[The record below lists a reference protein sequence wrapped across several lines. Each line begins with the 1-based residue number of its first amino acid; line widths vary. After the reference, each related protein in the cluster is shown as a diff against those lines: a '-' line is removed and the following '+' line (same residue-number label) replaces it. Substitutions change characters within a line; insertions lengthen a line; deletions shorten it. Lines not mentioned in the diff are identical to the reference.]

1 MAKNENLHKAKEAK
15 KDEFYTQY
23 EDIQN
28 EINHFEHH
36 FQGKTVLCNCDD
48 PFESNFCKFF
58 LRNFNYLKLKR
69 LICTSYSTSPVIGQ
83 QLTLFDWMNEPVQR
97 GNGYVMDITEV
108 PMANGRGVSD
118 ADIDSLLRSK
128 KRGVKKLKGDGDFRS
143 DECIGYL
150 KQADIVVTNPPFSLF
165 REYVA
170 QLIEYNKSFL
180 IIGSKNA
187 ITYKEIFPLIK
198 NNQMWLGPA
207 FNRGNAFFK
216 VPKDNLRDYAN
227 GVYDAESGLVKFRN
241 VGWYTNLDFQ
251 ARHEELI
258 LYKKYYGNEEE
269 YPKYDNYDAINVD
282 KTADIPCDY
291 FEKMG
296 VPITYL
302 DKHNPEQFD
311 LISADFDV
319 ANPVDLGNGKRGTGR
334 FYLENLQKT
343 LDTSNE
349 IDDTLTDRQTDRQ
362 TAAQIIQQNCYQTQ
376 GVVVLWVYQLHFWIN
391 IIQTSLKFLELHREM
406 MTLIR

>member
-1 MAKNENLHKAKEAK
+1 MANTSLNAAQKAKN
-15 KDEFYTQY
+15 DELYTLYPDIEQQITQY
-23 EDIQN
+23 N
-28 EINHFEHH
+28 PEIFRD
-36 FQGKTVLCNCDD
+36 KIVYCNCDD
-48 PFESNFCKFF
+48 YRKSNFFKIFF
-58 LRNFNYLKLKR
+58 DNFEQLGLKK
-69 LICTSYSTSPVIGQ
+69 LIATAFCEKSCGLVAEISQDSKHY
-83 QLTLFDWMNEPVQR
+83 
-97 GNGYVMDITEV
+97 
-108 PMANGRGVSD
+108 GR
-118 ADIDSLLRSK
+118 
-128 KRGVKKLKGDGDFRS
+128 LKGDGDFRS

-165 REYVA
+165 REYAA

-302 DKHNPEQFD
+302 DKYNPKLFTLEN
-311 LISADFDV
+311 IIK
-319 ANPVDLGNGKRGTGR
+319 PRINGKWIYRR
-334 FYLENLQKT
+334 L
-343 LDTSNE
+343 
-349 IDDTLTDRQTDRQ
+349 
-362 TAAQIIQQNCYQTQ
+362 II
-376 GVVVLWVYQLHFWIN
+376 
-391 IIQTSLKFLELHREM
+391 KR
-406 MTLIR
+406 R

>member
-1 MAKNENLHKAKEAK
+1 MSNTSLKAARKDK
-15 KDEFYTQY
+15 CDEFYTLYPDIEQEITQY
-23 EDIQN
+23 N
-28 EINHFEHH
+28 PEIFRD
-36 FQGKTVLCNCDD
+36 KIVYCNCDD
-48 PFESNFCKFF
+48 YRKSNFFKFF
-58 LRNFNYLKLKR
+58 FDNFEQLGLKK
-69 LICTSYSTSPVIGQ
+69 LIATAFCEKSCGV
-83 QLTLFDWMNEPVQR
+83 VA
-97 GNGYVMDITEV
+97 EV
-108 PMANGRGVSD
+108 SQDSKHYGR
-118 ADIDSLLRSK
+118 
-128 KRGVKKLKGDGDFRS
+128 LKGDGDFRS

-198 NNQMWLGPA
+198 NNQMWLGSA

-302 DKHNPEQFD
+302 DKHNPKLFTLED
-311 LISADFDV
+311 IIK
-319 ANPVDLGNGKRGTGR
+319 PRINGKWAYRR
-334 FYLENLQKT
+334 L
-343 LDTSNE
+343 
-349 IDDTLTDRQTDRQ
+349 
-362 TAAQIIQQNCYQTQ
+362 II
-376 GVVVLWVYQLHFWIN
+376 
-391 IIQTSLKFLELHREM
+391 KR
-406 MTLIR
+406 R

>member
-1 MAKNENLHKAKEAK
+1 MANMSLNAAQKAKG
-15 KDEFYTQY
+15 DEFYTLYSNIRQQITWY
-23 EDIQN
+23 N
-28 EINHFEHH
+28 PEIFRD
-36 FQGKTVLCNCDD
+36 KIVYCNCDD
-48 PFESNFCKFF
+48 YRRSNFFKFF
-58 LRNFNYLKLKR
+58 FDNFKQLGLKKLIATAFCEKSCGLVAEVSRNGEHY
-69 LICTSYSTSPVIGQ
+69 
-83 QLTLFDWMNEPVQR
+83 
-97 GNGYVMDITEV
+97 
-108 PMANGRGVSD
+108 GR
-118 ADIDSLLRSK
+118 
-128 KRGVKKLKGDGDFRS
+128 LKGDGDFRS

-251 ARHEELI
+251 ASHEELI

-302 DKHNPEQFD
+302 DKHNPKLFTLED
-311 LISADFDV
+311 IIR
-319 ANPVDLGNGKRGTGR
+319 PRINGKWIYRR
-334 FYLENLQKT
+334 L
-343 LDTSNE
+343 
-349 IDDTLTDRQTDRQ
+349 
-362 TAAQIIQQNCYQTQ
+362 II
-376 GVVVLWVYQLHFWIN
+376 
-391 IIQTSLKFLELHREM
+391 KR
-406 MTLIR
+406 R

>member
-1 MAKNENLHKAKEAK
+1 MANTSLNTAQKTKS
-15 KDEFYTQY
+15 DEFYTLYPDIEQQITQY
-23 EDIQN
+23 N
-28 EINHFEHH
+28 PEIFRD
-36 FQGKTVLCNCDD
+36 KIVYCNCDD
-48 PFESNFCKFF
+48 YRKSNFFKFF
-58 LRNFNYLKLKR
+58 FDNFEQLGLKK
-69 LICTSYSTSPVIGQ
+69 LIATAFCEKSCGLVA
-83 QLTLFDWMNEPVQR
+83 
-97 GNGYVMDITEV
+97 EV
-108 PMANGRGVSD
+108 SQDGKHYGR
-118 ADIDSLLRSK
+118 
-128 KRGVKKLKGDGDFRS
+128 LKGDGDFRS

-198 NNQMWLGPA
+198 NNQMWLGSA

-216 VPKDNLRDYAN
+216 VPKDNLRDYVN

-269 YPKYDNYDAINVD
+269 YPKYDNYDAVNVD

-296 VPITYL
+296 VPITYF
-302 DKHNPEQFD
+302 DKHNPERFTIED
-311 LISADFDV
+311 IIK
-319 ANPVDLGNGKRGTGR
+319 PRINGKRIYR
-334 FYLENLQKT
+334 RL
-343 LDTSNE
+343 
-349 IDDTLTDRQTDRQ
+349 
-362 TAAQIIQQNCYQTQ
+362 II
-376 GVVVLWVYQLHFWIN
+376 
-391 IIQTSLKFLELHREM
+391 KR
-406 MTLIR
+406 R

>member
-1 MAKNENLHKAKEAK
+1 MANTSLHAAQKAK
-15 KDEFYTQY
+15 KDEFYTLYSDIEQEITQY
-23 EDIQN
+23 N
-28 EINHFEHH
+28 LEIFRD
-36 FQGKTVLCNCDD
+36 KIVYCNCDD
-48 PFESNFCKFF
+48 YRKSNFFKFF
-58 LRNFNYLKLKR
+58 FDNFEQLGLKK
-69 LICTSYSTSPVIGQ
+69 LIATAFCQKSCGLVA
-83 QLTLFDWMNEPVQR
+83 
-97 GNGYVMDITEV
+97 EV
-108 PMANGRGVSD
+108 SRDSKHYGR
-118 ADIDSLLRSK
+118 
-128 KRGVKKLKGDGDFRS
+128 LKGDGDFRS

-216 VPKDNLRDYAN
+216 VPKDTLRDYAN

-269 YPKYDNYDAINVD
+269 YPKYDNHDAINVD

-302 DKHNPEQFD
+302 DKHNPELFTLED
-311 LISADFDV
+311 IIR
-319 ANPVDLGNGKRGTGR
+319 PRINGKWNYRR
-334 FYLENLQKT
+334 L
-343 LDTSNE
+343 
-349 IDDTLTDRQTDRQ
+349 
-362 TAAQIIQQNCYQTQ
+362 II
-376 GVVVLWVYQLHFWIN
+376 
-391 IIQTSLKFLELHREM
+391 KR
-406 MTLIR
+406 R

>member
-1 MAKNENLHKAKEAK
+1 MANTSLKMAQKAKC
-15 KDEFYTQY
+15 DEFYTLYPDIEQEITQY
-23 EDIQN
+23 N
-28 EINHFEHH
+28 PEIFRD
-36 FQGKTVLCNCDD
+36 KIVYCNCDD
-48 PFESNFCKFF
+48 YRKSNFFKFF
-58 LRNFNYLKLKR
+58 FDNFEQLGLKK
-69 LICTSYSTSPVIGQ
+69 LIATAFCKKSCGLVA
-83 QLTLFDWMNEPVQR
+83 
-97 GNGYVMDITEV
+97 EV
-108 PMANGRGVSD
+108 SQDSKHYGR
-118 ADIDSLLRSK
+118 
-128 KRGVKKLKGDGDFRS
+128 LKGDGDFRS

-269 YPKYDNYDAINVD
+269 YPKYDNYDAVNVD

-302 DKHNPEQFD
+302 DKYNPKLFTLEN
-311 LISADFDV
+311 IIK
-319 ANPVDLGNGKRGTGR
+319 PRINGKWIYRR
-334 FYLENLQKT
+334 L
-343 LDTSNE
+343 
-349 IDDTLTDRQTDRQ
+349 
-362 TAAQIIQQNCYQTQ
+362 II
-376 GVVVLWVYQLHFWIN
+376 
-391 IIQTSLKFLELHREM
+391 KR
-406 MTLIR
+406 R

>member
-1 MAKNENLHKAKEAK
+1 MANTSLKAAREAK
-15 KDEFYTQY
+15 CDEFYTLYSDIEQEITQY
-23 EDIQN
+23 N
-28 EINHFEHH
+28 PEIFRD
-36 FQGKTVLCNCDD
+36 KIVYCNCDD
-48 PFESNFCKFF
+48 YRKSNFFKFF
-58 LRNFNYLKLKR
+58 FDNFEQLGLKK
-69 LICTSYSTSPVIGQ
+69 LITTAFCEKSCGVVAEASQDGKHY
-83 QLTLFDWMNEPVQR
+83 
-97 GNGYVMDITEV
+97 
-108 PMANGRGVSD
+108 GR
-118 ADIDSLLRSK
+118 
-128 KRGVKKLKGDGDFRS
+128 LKGDGDFRS
-143 DECIGYL
+143 DECINYL

-198 NNQMWLGPA
+198 NNQMWLGSA

-302 DKHNPEQFD
+302 DKHNPQLFTLED
-311 LISADFDV
+311 IIR
-319 ANPVDLGNGKRGTGR
+319 PRINGKWIYRR
-334 FYLENLQKT
+334 L
-343 LDTSNE
+343 
-349 IDDTLTDRQTDRQ
+349 
-362 TAAQIIQQNCYQTQ
+362 II
-376 GVVVLWVYQLHFWIN
+376 
-391 IIQTSLKFLELHREM
+391 KR
-406 MTLIR
+406 R

>member
-1 MAKNENLHKAKEAK
+1 MANTSLKAAREAK
-15 KDEFYTQY
+15 CDEFYTLYSDIEQEITQY
-23 EDIQN
+23 N
-28 EINHFEHH
+28 PEIFRD
-36 FQGKTVLCNCDD
+36 KIVYCNCDD
-48 PFESNFCKFF
+48 YRKSNFFKFF
-58 LRNFNYLKLKR
+58 FDNFEQLGLKK
-69 LICTSYSTSPVIGQ
+69 LITTAFCEKSCGVVAEASQDGKHY
-83 QLTLFDWMNEPVQR
+83 
-97 GNGYVMDITEV
+97 
-108 PMANGRGVSD
+108 GR
-118 ADIDSLLRSK
+118 
-128 KRGVKKLKGDGDFRS
+128 LKGDGDFRS
-143 DECIGYL
+143 DECINYL

-198 NNQMWLGPA
+198 NNQMWLGSA

-302 DKHNPEQFD
+302 DKHNPQLFTLED
-311 LISADFDV
+311 IIR
-319 ANPVDLGNGKRGTGR
+319 PRINGKWIYRR
-334 FYLENLQKT
+334 
-343 LDTSNE
+343 
-349 IDDTLTDRQTDRQ
+349 LTIKRR
-362 TAAQIIQQNCYQTQ
+362 
-376 GVVVLWVYQLHFWIN
+376 
-391 IIQTSLKFLELHREM
+391 
-406 MTLIR
+406 

>member
-1 MAKNENLHKAKEAK
+1 MANTSLNAAQKAKN
-15 KDEFYTQY
+15 DELYTLYPDIEQQITQY
-23 EDIQN
+23 N
-28 EINHFEHH
+28 PEIFRD
-36 FQGKTVLCNCDD
+36 KIVYCNCDD
-48 PFESNFCKFF
+48 YRKSNFFKFF
-58 LRNFNYLKLKR
+58 FDNFEQLGLKK
-69 LICTSYSTSPVIGQ
+69 LIATAFCEKSCGV
-83 QLTLFDWMNEPVQR
+83 VA
-97 GNGYVMDITEV
+97 EV
-108 PMANGRGVSD
+108 SQDSKHYGR
-118 ADIDSLLRSK
+118 
-128 KRGVKKLKGDGDFRS
+128 LKGDGDFRS

-241 VGWYTNLDFQ
+241 VGWYTNLGFQ

-302 DKHNPEQFD
+302 DKYNPKLF
-311 LISADFDV
+311 
-319 ANPVDLGNGKRGTGR
+319 T
-334 FYLENLQKT
+334 LEN
-343 LDTSNE
+343 
-349 IDDTLTDRQTDRQ
+349 
-362 TAAQIIQQNCYQTQ
+362 IIKPRINSK
-376 GVVVLWVYQLHFWIN
+376 WIYRRL
-391 IIQTSLKFLELHREM
+391 IIKR
-406 MTLIR
+406 R

>member
-1 MAKNENLHKAKEAK
+1 MANTSLNTAQKTKS
-15 KDEFYTQY
+15 DEFYTLYPDIEQQITQY
-23 EDIQN
+23 N
-28 EINHFEHH
+28 PEIFRD
-36 FQGKTVLCNCDD
+36 KIVYCNCDD
-48 PFESNFCKFF
+48 YRKSNFFKFF
-58 LRNFNYLKLKR
+58 FDNFEQLGLKK
-69 LICTSYSTSPVIGQ
+69 LIATAFCEKSCGLVA
-83 QLTLFDWMNEPVQR
+83 
-97 GNGYVMDITEV
+97 EV
-108 PMANGRGVSD
+108 SQDGKHYGR
-118 ADIDSLLRSK
+118 
-128 KRGVKKLKGDGDFRS
+128 LKGDGDFRS

-269 YPKYDNYDAINVD
+269 YPKYDNCDAINVD

-296 VPITYL
+296 VPITYF
-302 DKHNPEQFD
+302 DKHNPERFTIED
-311 LISADFDV
+311 IIK
-319 ANPVDLGNGKRGTGR
+319 PRINGKRIYR
-334 FYLENLQKT
+334 RL
-343 LDTSNE
+343 
-349 IDDTLTDRQTDRQ
+349 
-362 TAAQIIQQNCYQTQ
+362 II
-376 GVVVLWVYQLHFWIN
+376 
-391 IIQTSLKFLELHREM
+391 KR
-406 MTLIR
+406 R

>member
-1 MAKNENLHKAKEAK
+1 MANTSLNTAQKTKS
-15 KDEFYTQY
+15 DEFYTLYPDIEQQITQY
-23 EDIQN
+23 N
-28 EINHFEHH
+28 PEIFRD
-36 FQGKTVLCNCDD
+36 KIVYCNCDD
-48 PFESNFCKFF
+48 CRKSNFFKFF
-58 LRNFNYLKLKR
+58 FDNFEQMGL
-69 LICTSYSTSPVIGQ
+69 
-83 QLTLFDWMNEPVQR
+83 
-97 GNGYVMDITEV
+97 
-108 PMANGRGVSD
+108 
-118 ADIDSLLRSK
+118 
-128 KRGVKKLKGDGDFRS
+128 KKLIATAFCEKSCGLVAEVSQDGKHYGRLKSDGDFRS
-143 DECIGYL
+143 DECISYL

-269 YPKYDNYDAINVD
+269 YPKYDNCDAINVD

-302 DKHNPEQFD
+302 DKHNPERFTIED
-311 LISADFDV
+311 IIKSRI
-319 ANPVDLGNGKRGTGR
+319 NGKWIYRR
-334 FYLENLQKT
+334 L
-343 LDTSNE
+343 
-349 IDDTLTDRQTDRQ
+349 
-362 TAAQIIQQNCYQTQ
+362 II
-376 GVVVLWVYQLHFWIN
+376 
-391 IIQTSLKFLELHREM
+391 KR
-406 MTLIR
+406 R

>member
-1 MAKNENLHKAKEAK
+1 MANTSLNAAQNAKG
-15 KDEFYTQY
+15 DEFYTLYPDIEQQITQY
-23 EDIQN
+23 N
-28 EINHFEHH
+28 PEIFRD
-36 FQGKTVLCNCDD
+36 KIVYCNCDD
-48 PFESNFCKFF
+48 YRKSNFFKFF
-58 LRNFNYLKLKR
+58 FDKFEQLGLKK
-69 LICTSYSTSPVIGQ
+69 LIATAFCEKSCGLVA
-83 QLTLFDWMNEPVQR
+83 
-97 GNGYVMDITEV
+97 EV
-108 PMANGRGVSD
+108 SQDGRHYG
-118 ADIDSLLRSK
+118 R
-128 KRGVKKLKGDGDFRS
+128 LKGDGDFRS
-143 DECIGYL
+143 NECIGYL

-198 NNQMWLGPA
+198 NNQMWLGTA

-251 ARHEELI
+251 TKHKKLI

-302 DKHNPEQFD
+302 DKHNPEQFTLED
-311 LISADFDV
+311 IIKSRI
-319 ANPVDLGNGKRGTGR
+319 NGKWIYRR
-334 FYLENLQKT
+334 L
-343 LDTSNE
+343 
-349 IDDTLTDRQTDRQ
+349 
-362 TAAQIIQQNCYQTQ
+362 II
-376 GVVVLWVYQLHFWIN
+376 
-391 IIQTSLKFLELHREM
+391 KR
-406 MTLIR
+406 R

>member
-1 MAKNENLHKAKEAK
+1 MANTSLNTAQKTKS
-15 KDEFYTQY
+15 DEFYTLYPDIEQQITQY
-23 EDIQN
+23 N
-28 EINHFEHH
+28 PEIFRD
-36 FQGKTVLCNCDD
+36 KIVYCNCDD
-48 PFESNFCKFF
+48 YRKSNFFKFF
-58 LRNFNYLKLKR
+58 FDNFEQLGLKK
-69 LICTSYSTSPVIGQ
+69 LIATAFCEKSCGLVA
-83 QLTLFDWMNEPVQR
+83 
-97 GNGYVMDITEV
+97 EV
-108 PMANGRGVSD
+108 SQDGEHYGR
-118 ADIDSLLRSK
+118 
-128 KRGVKKLKGDGDFRS
+128 LKGDGDFRL

-282 KTADIPCDY
+282 KTADIPRDY

-296 VPITYL
+296 VPITYFF
-302 DKHNPEQFD
+302 KHNPELFTLED
-311 LISADFDV
+311 IIK
-319 ANPVDLGNGKRGTGR
+319 PRINGK
-334 FYLENLQKT
+334 
-343 LDTSNE
+343 
-349 IDDTLTDRQTDRQ
+349 
-362 TAAQIIQQNCYQTQ
+362 QIYRR
-376 GVVVLWVYQLHFWIN
+376 L
-391 IIQTSLKFLELHREM
+391 IIKR
-406 MTLIR
+406 R

>member
-1 MAKNENLHKAKEAK
+1 MSKTSLSAAQKAKN
-15 KDEFYTQY
+15 DEFYTLYSDIEQQITQY
-23 EDIQN
+23 N
-28 EINHFEHH
+28 PEIFRD
-36 FQGKTVLCNCDD
+36 KIVYCNCDD
-48 PFESNFCKFF
+48 YRKSNFFKFF
-58 LRNFNYLKLKR
+58 FDNFEQLGLKK
-69 LICTSYSTSPVIGQ
+69 LIATAFCEKSCGV
-83 QLTLFDWMNEPVQR
+83 VA
-97 GNGYVMDITEV
+97 EV
-108 PMANGRGVSD
+108 SQDSKHYGR
-118 ADIDSLLRSK
+118 
-128 KRGVKKLKGDGDFRS
+128 LKGDGDFRS

-216 VPKDNLRDYAN
+216 VPKDNARDYAN
-227 GVYDAESGLVKFRN
+227 GVYDAESGLVKFGN

-282 KTADIPCDY
+282 KIANIPCDY

-302 DKHNPEQFD
+302 DKHNPEQFTLED
-311 LISADFDV
+311 IIKSRI
-319 ANPVDLGNGKRGTGR
+319 NGKWIYRR
-334 FYLENLQKT
+334 L
-343 LDTSNE
+343 
-349 IDDTLTDRQTDRQ
+349 
-362 TAAQIIQQNCYQTQ
+362 II
-376 GVVVLWVYQLHFWIN
+376 
-391 IIQTSLKFLELHREM
+391 KR
-406 MTLIR
+406 R

>member
-1 MAKNENLHKAKEAK
+1 MANASLNTAQKTKS
-15 KDEFYTQY
+15 DEFYTLYPDIEQQITQY
-23 EDIQN
+23 N
-28 EINHFEHH
+28 PEIFRD
-36 FQGKTVLCNCDD
+36 KIVYCNCDD
-48 PFESNFCKFF
+48 YRKSNFFKFF
-58 LRNFNYLKLKR
+58 FDNFEQLGLKK
-69 LICTSYSTSPVIGQ
+69 LIATAFCEKSCGLVA
-83 QLTLFDWMNEPVQR
+83 
-97 GNGYVMDITEV
+97 EV
-108 PMANGRGVSD
+108 SQDGKHYGR
-118 ADIDSLLRSK
+118 
-128 KRGVKKLKGDGDFRS
+128 LKGDGDFRS

-216 VPKDNLRDYAN
+216 VLKDNLRDYAN

-302 DKHNPEQFD
+302 DKHNPERFTLED
-311 LISADFDV
+311 IIRSRI
-319 ANPVDLGNGKRGTGR
+319 NGKWIYRR
-334 FYLENLQKT
+334 L
-343 LDTSNE
+343 
-349 IDDTLTDRQTDRQ
+349 
-362 TAAQIIQQNCYQTQ
+362 II
-376 GVVVLWVYQLHFWIN
+376 
-391 IIQTSLKFLELHREM
+391 KR
-406 MTLIR
+406 R

>member
-1 MAKNENLHKAKEAK
+1 MANTSLKMAQKAKC
-15 KDEFYTQY
+15 DEFYTLYPDIEQEITQY
-23 EDIQN
+23 N
-28 EINHFEHH
+28 PEIFRD
-36 FQGKTVLCNCDD
+36 KIVYCNCDD
-48 PFESNFCKFF
+48 YRKSNFFKFF
-58 LRNFNYLKLKR
+58 FDNFEQLGLKK
-69 LICTSYSTSPVIGQ
+69 LIATAFCKKSCGLVA
-83 QLTLFDWMNEPVQR
+83 
-97 GNGYVMDITEV
+97 EV
-108 PMANGRGVSD
+108 SQDSKHYGR
-118 ADIDSLLRSK
+118 
-128 KRGVKKLKGDGDFRS
+128 LKGDGDFRS

-269 YPKYDNYDAINVD
+269 YPEYDNYDASNVD

-302 DKHNPEQFD
+302 DKYNPKLFTLEN
-311 LISADFDV
+311 IIK
-319 ANPVDLGNGKRGTGR
+319 PRINGKWIYRR
-334 FYLENLQKT
+334 L
-343 LDTSNE
+343 
-349 IDDTLTDRQTDRQ
+349 
-362 TAAQIIQQNCYQTQ
+362 II
-376 GVVVLWVYQLHFWIN
+376 
-391 IIQTSLKFLELHREM
+391 KR
-406 MTLIR
+406 R

>member
-1 MAKNENLHKAKEAK
+1 MANTSLNAAQKAKG
-15 KDEFYTQY
+15 DEFYTLCSDIEQQITQY
-23 EDIQN
+23 N
-28 EINHFEHH
+28 PEIFRD
-36 FQGKTVLCNCDD
+36 KIVYCNCDD
-48 PFESNFCKFF
+48 YRKSNFFKFF
-58 LRNFNYLKLKR
+58 FDNFEQLGLKK
-69 LICTSYSTSPVIGQ
+69 LIATAFCEKSCGLVA
-83 QLTLFDWMNEPVQR
+83 
-97 GNGYVMDITEV
+97 EV
-108 PMANGRGVSD
+108 SQDSKHYGR
-118 ADIDSLLRSK
+118 
-128 KRGVKKLKGDGDFRS
+128 LKGDGDFRS

-216 VPKDNLRDYAN
+216 VPKDNLRNYAN
-227 GVYDAESGLVKFRN
+227 GVYDAESELVKFRN

-258 LYKKYYGNEEE
+258 LYKKYYGNEEK

-291 FEKMG
+291 FGKMG

-302 DKHNPEQFD
+302 DKHNPERFTLED
-311 LISADFDV
+311 IIKSRI
-319 ANPVDLGNGKRGTGR
+319 NGKWIYRR
-334 FYLENLQKT
+334 L
-343 LDTSNE
+343 
-349 IDDTLTDRQTDRQ
+349 
-362 TAAQIIQQNCYQTQ
+362 II
-376 GVVVLWVYQLHFWIN
+376 
-391 IIQTSLKFLELHREM
+391 KR
-406 MTLIR
+406 R

>member
-1 MAKNENLHKAKEAK
+1 MANTSLNTAQKAKN
-15 KDEFYTQY
+15 DELYTLYPDIEQQITQY
-23 EDIQN
+23 N
-28 EINHFEHH
+28 SEIFRD
-36 FQGKTVLCNCDD
+36 KIVYCNCDD
-48 PFESNFCKFF
+48 YRKSNFFKFF
-58 LRNFNYLKLKR
+58 FDNFEQLGLKK
-69 LICTSYSTSPVIGQ
+69 LIATAFCEKSCGAVA
-83 QLTLFDWMNEPVQR
+83 
-97 GNGYVMDITEV
+97 EV
-108 PMANGRGVSD
+108 SQDSKHYGR
-118 ADIDSLLRSK
+118 
-128 KRGVKKLKGDGDFRS
+128 LKGDGDFRS

-198 NNQMWLGPA
+198 NNQMWLGSA

-302 DKHNPEQFD
+302 DKHNPQLFTLEDIIKPQ
-311 LISADFDV
+311 I
-319 ANPVDLGNGKRGTGR
+319 NGKWIYRR
-334 FYLENLQKT
+334 L
-343 LDTSNE
+343 
-349 IDDTLTDRQTDRQ
+349 
-362 TAAQIIQQNCYQTQ
+362 II
-376 GVVVLWVYQLHFWIN
+376 
-391 IIQTSLKFLELHREM
+391 KR
-406 MTLIR
+406 R

>member
-1 MAKNENLHKAKEAK
+1 MANTSLNTAQKNKS
-15 KDEFYTQY
+15 DEFYTLYSDIEQEITQY
-23 EDIQN
+23 N
-28 EINHFEHH
+28 PEIFRD
-36 FQGKTVLCNCDD
+36 KIVYCNCDD
-48 PFESNFCKFF
+48 YRKSNFFKFF
-58 LRNFNYLKLKR
+58 LDNFEQLGLKK
-69 LICTSYSTSPVIGQ
+69 LIATAFCKKSCGLVA
-83 QLTLFDWMNEPVQR
+83 
-97 GNGYVMDITEV
+97 EV
-108 PMANGRGVSD
+108 SQDSKHYGR
-118 ADIDSLLRSK
+118 
-128 KRGVKKLKGDGDFRS
+128 LKGDGDFRS

-302 DKHNPEQFD
+302 DKHNPERFTLED
-311 LISADFDV
+311 III
-319 ANPVDLGNGKRGTGR
+319 PRINGKWIYRR
-334 FYLENLQKT
+334 L
-343 LDTSNE
+343 
-349 IDDTLTDRQTDRQ
+349 
-362 TAAQIIQQNCYQTQ
+362 II
-376 GVVVLWVYQLHFWIN
+376 
-391 IIQTSLKFLELHREM
+391 KR
-406 MTLIR
+406 R

>member
-1 MAKNENLHKAKEAK
+1 MANTSLNTAQKAKN
-15 KDEFYTQY
+15 DEFYTLYSDIEQQITQY
-23 EDIQN
+23 N
-28 EINHFEHH
+28 PEIFRD
-36 FQGKTVLCNCDD
+36 KIVYCNCDD
-48 PFESNFCKFF
+48 YRKSNFFKFF
-58 LRNFNYLKLKR
+58 FDNFEQLGLKK
-69 LICTSYSTSPVIGQ
+69 LIATAFCEKSCGV
-83 QLTLFDWMNEPVQR
+83 VA
-97 GNGYVMDITEV
+97 EV
-108 PMANGRGVSD
+108 SQDSEHYGR
-118 ADIDSLLRSK
+118 
-128 KRGVKKLKGDGDFRS
+128 LKGDGDFRS

-165 REYVA
+165 VEYVA

-187 ITYKEIFPLIK
+187 ITYKETFPLIK
-198 NNQMWLGPA
+198 NNQMWLGLA

-216 VPKDNLRDYAN
+216 VPKDNLRNCAN

-241 VGWYTNLDFQ
+241 VDWYTNLDFQ

-302 DKHNPEQFD
+302 DKYNPKLFTLED
-311 LISADFDV
+311 IIG
-319 ANPVDLGNGKRGTGR
+319 PRINGK
-334 FYLENLQKT
+334 
-343 LDTSNE
+343 
-349 IDDTLTDRQTDRQ
+349 
-362 TAAQIIQQNCYQTQ
+362 QIYRR
-376 GVVVLWVYQLHFWIN
+376 L
-391 IIQTSLKFLELHREM
+391 IIKR
-406 MTLIR
+406 R